1 MNQDRVVQSCL
12 LLAALIHSLPVVGVV
27 GVERLQT
34 LYQLADLG
42 PTEVLLLQHRALL
55 FGVVAIG
62 LLIAMFQPS
71 WRIPTAGMTLLSV
84 LGFLVLAGLYRDA
97 VNPALLRVVIADL
110 IALPALVVVLW
121 VSRH

>member
-12 LLAALIHSLPVVGVV
+12 LLAALIHLLPVAGVL
-27 GVERLQT
+27 GAERLQT
-34 LYQLADLG
+34 LYQLEDLG

-55 FGVVAIG
+55 FGVFAMGLLVAI
-62 LLIAMFQPS
+62 FQPS
-71 WRIPTAGMTLLSV
+71 WRLPTAGMTLLSV

-110 IALPALVVVLW
+110 IALPALVVVIW
-121 VSRH
+121 MSKR